1 MAIKEKTKDGGKSK
15 ETGSVFPF
23 GDCQEMFEKMSE
35 RCGDMSNVFDY
46 CSMMGKMKSE
56 KSGLTPTDCP
66 R

>member
-35 RCGDMSNVFDY
+35 CCGDMSNVFDC
-46 CSMMGKMKSE
+46 CSMMGEMKDE
-56 KSGLTPTDCP
+56 KSGKSKGE
-66 R
+66 